1 MEFTMDQATQTQA
14 KKGLPTIAWIAIGCG
29 ALIVVMVVVLTVGG
43 LFMASKVK
51 EVAGDFEDNPG
62 LAAARMIVKLNPD
75 LEEVSS
81 DEEAGTI
88 TVRNKKSGEE
98 VTVNF
103 EDIEEGRLSFSTGDR
118 EVTIDTDGEGDSG
131 SIKVSDDKGSFVLSS
146 GDEVAE
152 EIPSWVPVYPGSE
165 PTSRHTMHSQDAVSG
180 GFEIATTDS
189 VSDVLEYYRSELKEQ
204 GFEVNVNTFS
214 QEEGSSG
221 GMVNGRDESEGRN
234 VVVILNS
241 EDEGSKVVVSYNQ
254 GS

>member
-1 MEFTMDQATQTQA
+1 MDQGTQTQA

-29 ALIVVMVVVLTVGG
+29 ALIVVMAVVLTVGG

-62 LAAARMIVKLNPD
+62 LAAARLIVKLNPD
-75 LEEVSS
+75 LEEVST
-81 DEEAGTI
+81 DEGAGTI

-103 EDIEEGRLSFSTGDR
+103 EDIEEGRLSFSSGDR
-118 EVTIDTDGEGDSG
+118 EVTIDTEGDGDSG

-146 GDEVAE
+146 GDEVTE
-152 EIPSWVPVYPGSE
+152 DIPSWVPVYPGSE
-165 PTSRHTMHSQDAVSG
+165 PTSRHTMHSQDTLSG
-180 GFEIATTDS
+180 GFEIVTSDP
-189 VSDVLEYYRSELKEQ
+189 VSDVLEYYQSELKEQ
-204 GFEVNVNTFS
+204 GFEISVNTFS
-214 QEEGSSG
+214 QEGGGSG

-241 EDEGSKVVVSYNQ
+241 EAEGSKVVVSYNQ